1 MFDELTI
8 SDARPILLLKRL
20 FVFVIVALLMIG
32 AVSSHRAYF
41 QVRSLELN
49 APQVL
54 SVGSIVNASV
64 VGSGRT
70 IVDVEVY
77 LIQGSRSEH
86 LFEVHLAGRDF
97 AFFDP
102 RTQHGSSRVV
112 LTSDTLSK
120 FQPGRAR
127 LRAVATGREQWTRL
141 PPPTVRE
148 IDVEI
153 TP

>member
-1 MFDELTI
+1 MFEELTI
-8 SDARPILLLKRL
+8 RDTRPILWMKR
-20 FVFVIVALLMIG
+20 VFVALIVALLLIG

-41 QVRSLELN
+41 QVRSLELK

-54 SVGSIVNASV
+54 SVGSIVSASV

-77 LIQGSRSEH
+77 LIQGSHSEH
-86 LFEVHLAGRDF
+86 LFEVHLSRKDF

-102 RTQHGSSRVV
+102 RTQHGSSRIA
-112 LTSDTLSK
+112 LTQETLSK
-120 FQPGRAR
+120 FQPGPAR

-153 TP
+153 K